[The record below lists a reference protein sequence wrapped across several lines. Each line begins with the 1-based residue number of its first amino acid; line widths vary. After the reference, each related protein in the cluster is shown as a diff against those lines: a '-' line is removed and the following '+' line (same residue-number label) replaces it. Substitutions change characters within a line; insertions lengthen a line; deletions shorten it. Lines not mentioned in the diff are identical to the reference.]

1 MDITAANMINLLGP
15 DADDQDAE
23 YFADYLTSHGWELFE
38 REDGQINAC
47 RNGEVMTEEEW
58 AEALEGAFG

>member
-1 MDITAANMINLLGP
+1 MDIAAVNMINLLGP

-23 YFADYLTSHGWELFE
+23 FFADYLTSHGWELFE
-38 REDGQINAC
+38 RMDGQIYAC
-47 RNGEVMTEEEW
+47 RHGEEMTEEEW